1 MATQIKN
8 TPVATIRGRN
18 GIKAT
23 IWKNAT
29 SQRRAFY
36 SCDISRTYKT
46 DNGYGDS
53 RSFSDADLL
62 VIAHITHKAFDKI
75 SELRREDAQAEPAEE
90 LEVAGQLDGGAAG
103 VPARCGIVVAV
114 LHAARTAK

>member
-90 LEVAGQLDGGAAG
+90 Q
-103 VPARCGIVVAV
+103 PALTV
-114 LHAARTAK
+114 